1 MLRNIKYCIIEDE
14 YYTLL
19 QLRETLAQ
27 LRPNYT
33 LIDTADDCAG
43 LMRCINLHPDLIIA
57 DVRISDGR
65 SIDVMHACNCQ
76 VPVIFNTAYSDF
88 QNQLQGLNKVDYL
101 LKPASPEI
109 IEQSLLNFEK
119 NILCE

>member
-19 QLRETLAQ
+19 QLRETLAR

-33 LIDTADDCAG
+33 LIDTADDCEG
-43 LMRCINLHPDLIIA
+43 LMRCINHHPDLIIA

-65 SIDVMHACNCQ
+65 SIDVMHACHCQ
-76 VPVIFNTAYSDF
+76 VPVIFNTAYFDF
-88 QNQLQGLNKVDYL
+88 QNQLQGLNKVGYL